1 MEVVRGRANE
11 RGIALE
17 WRPGNGVNSVPCDPE
32 GIHRA
37 VLNIVSNA
45 LDAVVDHTAPKVG
58 VQVLLDADSNWVKV
72 IVIDNGPGIPEDQ
85 IDDIF
90 KPFVSTKGSKGT
102 GLGLPVS
109 RKILREHGGD
119 IVVQSVAEKGSK
131 FTLRIP
137 MKSAFTGDSLSSTGM
152 HPMVKPP
159 E

>member
-1 MEVVRGRANE
+1 VRT
-11 RGIALE
+11 
-17 WRPGNGVNSVPCDPE
+17 VPCDPD

-37 VLNIVSNA
+37 VLNILSNA
-45 LDAVVDHTAPKVG
+45 LDAVEDRPTPKVG
-58 VQVLLDADSNWVKV
+58 MQVLLEPEGNWVKV
-72 IVIDNGPGIPEDQ
+72 IVVDNGAGIPDDKAE
-85 IDDIF
+85 DIF
-90 KPFVSTKGSKGT
+90 KPFVSTKGARGT

-119 IVVQSVAEKGSK
+119 IVVQSIPDKGSK

-159 E
+159 EV